1 VRKARQRITV
11 RVQALPEWPAIGR
24 HARRRRRCGDA
35 SVGGMRATRAR
46 RRPLMAAATPEQPSR
61 VEIGLRR
68 DERRGHAGQQSVTYV
83 TDAGAARRA
92 AQAIVRA
99 VRHGLIHGDSRF
111 RVRAPHLV
119 HGAYLSP
126 RPRPR
131 LQTWK
136 TRPYVSAHTCERSS
150 AFAGTAFVRLRGA

>member
-1 VRKARQRITV
+1 
-11 RVQALPEWPAIGR
+11 L
-24 HARRRRRCGDA
+24 
-35 SVGGMRATRAR
+35 RAG
-46 RRPLMAAATPEQPSR
+46 AAPGQHSR
-61 VEIGLRR
+61 VEVGLRR
-68 DERRGHAGQQSVTYV
+68 EERRSHAGQQSVTYV

-111 RVRAPHLV
+111 RVRAPPLV
-119 HGAYLSP
+119 QGAYVSP